1 MADALTIT
9 RQRVDSSEIRFGG
22 PGWADLTQWIGQ
34 HSEALWLVYDRQVE
48 SLARTIGLE
57 LEAAGVRVL
66 ASHGVAVSE
75 STKAVE
81 SLPVLYSKMVADG
94 VTRDVVMLAIGGGV
108 LTDWAGYAAA
118 SFLRGIRWIAVP
130 TTLLAQVDAAIGGK
144 VAVNLPEGKNLVGA
158 FHLPDLVYI
167 NPYGLESL
175 PDEGWRTGLGE
186 VVKSALIAGGPLW
199 ERLGEELP
207 PIGRM
212 NEAWRWIIETTARI
226 KIDVVNRDVE
236 EHGDRIYLNFGHTL
250 AHAIEQ
256 MAGYGRWTH
265 GQAVAVGS
273 LFALYLSERQVA
285 LDPAIRRTVTGWLEQ
300 WGLPTSMPRLK
311 WEELQPVL
319 LRDKKARVGGLKWVL
334 LQEPGHPIVSAVPQ
348 SVLEAG
354 LDMLSGDTSPA
365 QS

>member
-1 MADALTIT
+1 
-9 RQRVDSSEIRFGG
+9 
-22 PGWADLTQWIGQ
+22 
-34 HSEALWLVYDRQVE
+34 
-48 SLARTIGLE
+48 
-57 LEAAGVRVL
+57 
-66 ASHGVAVSE
+66 
-75 STKAVE
+75 
-81 SLPVLYSKMVADG
+81 
-94 VTRDVVMLAIGGGV
+94 
-108 LTDWAGYAAA
+108 
-118 SFLRGIRWIAVP
+118 
-130 TTLLAQVDAAIGGK
+130 
-144 VAVNLPEGKNLVGA
+144 
-158 FHLPDLVYI
+158 
-167 NPYGLESL
+167 
-175 PDEGWRTGLGE
+175 
-186 VVKSALIAGGPLW
+186 
-199 ERLGEELP
+199 
-207 PIGRM
+207 M